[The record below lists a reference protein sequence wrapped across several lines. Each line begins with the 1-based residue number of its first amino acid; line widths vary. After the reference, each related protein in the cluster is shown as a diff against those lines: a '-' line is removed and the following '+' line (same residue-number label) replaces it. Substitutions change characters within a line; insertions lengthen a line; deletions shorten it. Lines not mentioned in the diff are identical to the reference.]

1 MATSGDLTELAL
13 ALANEGFETR
23 VGMMVDAAAGDARAL
38 SDAAMSLTSRST
50 KAGTPEH
57 VAFTYLSAA
66 FHRTVL
72 GERGGPPPA

>member
-1 MATSGDLTELAL
+1 MASSHDLRELAL
-13 ALANEGFETR
+13 ALANDGFDTR

-38 SDAAMSLTSRST
+38 ADAAMSLTDRST

-66 FHRTVL
+66 FHRIVL
-72 GERGGPPPA
+72 GEGRGPAPE